1 MSERKF
7 AVIGHPIGHTMSP
20 FIHKRLF
27 ELAGENGMYT
37 ILDVAPEEF
46 PEKISALNELAGYNV
61 TIPDKQAVIPF
72 LDELDKK
79 AELYGS
85 VNTVRNG
92 AVRKGFTTDPDG
104 FLKALEANNIPF
116 AGDVCIIGCGGVART
131 FIYEAALAGCNIT
144 ISVRPEDVEIRD
156 GLAKEVKEK
165 IGISDISTC
174 LISDIERGGT
184 FDLLVNATPVGMYPK
199 TDAMPVSESV
209 ITRCRNVFDAI
220 YNPLETRLTQ
230 AAKANNLKAVG
241 GMAMLVWQA
250 VVSHE
255 IWDGSEY
262 KTDDINQLIEDSS
275 KELKKN
281 F

>member
-27 ELAGENGMYT
+27 ELSGEQGTYT
-37 ILDVAPEEF
+37 VLDVAPEEF

-61 TIPDKQAVIPF
+61 TIPNKQVIIPF

-79 AELYGS
+79 AKLYGS

-104 FLKALEANNIPF
+104 FLKALESNSIPF

-144 ISVRPEDVEIRD
+144 VSVRPEDVEIRD
-156 GLAKEVKEK
+156 RLAEEVKEK
-165 IGISDISTC
+165 LNISDIHTC
-174 LISDIERGGT
+174 LISDIERECS

-199 TDAMPVSESV
+199 TDAMPVSESI
-209 ITRCRNVFDAI
+209 ITRCKYIFDAI
-220 YNPLETRLTQ
+220 YNPLETRLIQ
-230 AAKANNLKAVG
+230 AAKANGLRAVG

-262 KTDDINQLIEDSS
+262 KADDINQLIEDSS
-275 KELKKN
+275 KELEKN